1 MLSHSLPY
9 AKPAVAARRARVTV
23 FGRIFITVFVI
34 AVLEGA
40 ARKWVSDSLTMPLI
54 LLRDLMVVY
63 ALYHAVRYSGF
74 TPARRTVRM
83 LLWWSAI
90 VCFWGL
96 LQLVA
101 GINSLPIFLIG
112 VRFWLLYLWFAYA
125 AAELLEEQDL
135 DAIYKVALAMLLFMA
150 PLALVQH
157 FQPPE
162 SFLNRQIEGDPDT
175 VFRVTADVVRTTGT
189 FSFTLGYT
197 LFLAIVS
204 PFALEAVL
212 GGQKPGLWGKLR
224 SLAVMGSLFIAS
236 LVSGSRSAILLLPIV
251 FGIALLANLRY
262 GKGKRRRAAVSW
274 GIVSILMSVVIVLFV
289 SSAVDAT
296 LERFSSAAES
306 ESFGDRVESMF
317 FGVNDVS
324 AEQSLLGSGLG
335 LGSNLANYFLQTGLL
350 FVISETETG
359 RVIGEMG
366 LVGYLSILLKVLI
379 FCNGMWRA
387 LRVAKRTGNCFLI
400 LMWTIAIFGLTSWPV
415 VGQLT
420 ANVLGFVFAGITLA
434 ATRQASQRLY
444 HPG

>member
-1 MLSHSLPY
+1 MLSRSLPY
-9 AKPAVAARRARVTV
+9 ARPAAVGRQARVTV
-23 FGRIFITVFVI
+23 FGRIFILVFLL
-34 AVLEGA
+34 AVFEGA

-54 LLRDLMVVY
+54 LLRDLLTVY
-63 ALYHAVRYSGF
+63 SLYYAMRYAGF
-74 TPARRTVRM
+74 TPALRSMRL

-101 GINSLPIFLIG
+101 GINSLPVFLIG
-112 VRFWLLYLWFAYA
+112 IRFWLLYLWFACA

-135 DAIYKVALAMLLFMA
+135 AAIYNVAIGLLLLMA
-150 PLALVQH
+150 PLVLVQH
-157 FQPPE
+157 FLSPE
-162 SFLNRQIEGDPDT
+162 HFLNRQIEGDPDT
-175 VFRVTADVVRTTGT
+175 VFRVTGDVVRTTGT
-189 FSFTLGYT
+189 FSFTMGYT
-197 LFLAIVS
+197 LFLAIIS
-204 PFALEAVL
+204 PIVLEAVM
-212 GGQKPGLWGKLR
+212 GAPKAGLWSKLR
-224 SLAVMGSLFIAS
+224 SLVIMGSLFLAT
-236 LVSGSRSAILLLPIV
+236 LVSGSRAAVLLLPILFGITLAANLV
-251 FGIALLANLRY
+251 FG
-262 GKGKRRRAAVSW
+262 KGGRRKTAVSW
-274 GIVSILMSVVIVLFV
+274 AFVSIVMSMVIVLFL

-296 LERFSSAAES
+296 LERFSSAAQM

-366 LVGYLSILLKVLI
+366 LVGYLSILLKALI
-379 FCNGMWRA
+379 FINGMWRA
-387 LRVAKRTGNCFLI
+387 LRVARRTGNSFLI
-400 LMWTIAIFGLTSWPV
+400 LMWTVAIFGLTSWPV

-420 ANVLGFVFAGITLA
+420 ANALGFVFAGITLA